1 MESSKLF
8 PIGYVSKRT
17 GLSPHVIR
25 AWERRYGV
33 VQPQRSSGNRRLY
46 SREDVDHLSQL
57 QEAVQSGHT
66 ISSIAHLPGA
76 ELASLLQSDRTPGVE
91 AIQSWKGESTD
102 AVVGIHIDGL
112 LQATQALDLA
122 SFEKQLHQASVEVS
136 RLVFLADVV
145 TPLFE
150 RIGDQWAGGTV
161 KIVQEHMASTATQA
175 FLWDMLRSADPGEA
189 APGMVVATPTG
200 QWCQLGALMV
210 ALVGA
215 DVGWNVHYFGPN
227 LPPEEIAAA
236 VGQKEAKAVALSLVH
251 PVDGLGLIR
260 ELKRLM
266 RSLAPGVQLIV
277 GGKVTET
284 HRNHIEALGLP
295 CVGNLRSF
303 VSYAAA
309 MLHGD
314 SSSP

>member
-1 MESSKLF
+1 MDSSKLF

-17 GLSPHVIR
+17 GLSPHVLR

-33 VQPQRSSGNRRLY
+33 VRPERSSGNRRLY
-46 SREDVDHLSQL
+46 SREDIDHLTQL
-57 QEAVQSGHT
+57 QVAVQSGHT
-66 ISSIAHLPGA
+66 ISSIANLPGA
-76 ELASLLQSDRTPGVE
+76 ELASLLQIDRTPGKKAV
-91 AIQSWKGESTD
+91 QSWQKEPTD
-102 AVVGIHIDGL
+102 VIVGMHIEGL
-112 LQATQALDLA
+112 LQATQALDVAL
-122 SFEKQLHQASVEVS
+122 FEKRLHQASVELS
-136 RLVFLADVV
+136 RLIFLADVI

-150 RIGDQWAGGTV
+150 VIGDQWAGGTI

-175 FLWDMLRSADPGEA
+175 LLWDMLRSADPGEA

-236 VGQKEAKAVALSLVH
+236 AGRKEAKAVALSLVH
-251 PVDGLGLIR
+251 RVDGLGLIR

-266 RSLAPGVQLIV
+266 RSLTPGIQLVV
-277 GGKVTET
+277 GGKEAET

-295 CVGNLRSF
+295 CVGNLRPF
-303 VSYAAA
+303 VSYANA
-309 MLHGD
+309 MLQND
-314 SSSP
+314 SR